1 MENSKEEHMLTKR
14 ELAVLSH
21 LRVGRL
27 NATAS
32 DRIVGNTGLTDRQV
46 RATCRDLVMRH
57 HIFIGSTPREPA
69 GFFICETDDE
79 KVDVING
86 LRKPIRKTS
95 ERIGI
100 LENLLNQDC
109 RVI

>member
-1 MENSKEEHMLTKR
+1 ML
-14 ELAVLSH
+14 SQ

-32 DRIVGNTGLTDRQV
+32 ERIVSNTGLTDRQV

-57 HIFIGSTPREPA
+57 HIFVGSTPREPA

-79 KVDVING
+79 KALVING
-86 LRKPIRKTS
+86 LRKRIKKTN
-95 ERIGI
+95 ERIAI
-100 LENLLNQDC
+100 LEDLLNQDR
-109 RVI
+109 RVC